1 MSKFFGP
8 ESSSVRPSVP
18 VPPGDAPPPPRMED
32 GSIAFRPLPLLLMR
46 MLPGVN
52 EMPDNLA
59 EGVRMTNY
67 ALREGGALIL
77 PGCVEPLLL
86 IYAGQVIRF
95 DGYGEEDYT
104 EEPDA
109 PPTPARSPARPA
121 RETW

>member
-32 GSIAFRPLPLLLMR
+32 GSVAFQPMPLLLMR
-46 MLPGVN
+46 MLTGVN
-52 EMPDNLA
+52 AMPDKLA
-59 EGVRMTNY
+59 EGVRMTND

-77 PGCVEPLLL
+77 PSYMEPLLL
-86 IYAGQVIRF
+86 IYAGQVIRL

-104 EEPDA
+104 EAPEA
-109 PPTPARSPARPA
+109 PPAPARSPERPA